1 MAMMH
6 FKLHKKQLEYKVNQ
20 HNLFFFRH
28 TLIIGYPPKFTL
40 ITCIRYHIPIQ
51 FAIKEDVYSISLV
64 LTKFGDRID
73 NHIDINAQLHK

>member
-1 MAMMH
+1 MMH

-51 FAIKEDVYSISLV
+51 FAIKEDV
-64 LTKFGDRID
+64 
-73 NHIDINAQLHK
+73 